1 MVRDRLAGW
10 CSLLGTGAAL
20 GTALATA
27 LVTALVTALAAAP
40 ARAAAQVQPIANLV
54 VGDGVM
60 VVKAGPEKHV
70 YVGAAGADTRTVTLT
85 FDAGSVD
92 DFVGDA
98 QALVARGTRPLPAH
112 VSDRPEIQESA
123 SPRALSV
130 TRHVARAHGAL
141 TVSYH
146 LFVSDDKLGG
156 FTIVTTPAEMRSILL
171 ALHKAARAAYAA
183 SAPPDTTHHPKPRR
197 RPTHPAPA
205 PTPSPV
211 PAPPATTPST
221 TTQPAPH

>member
-1 MVRDRLAGW
+1 MVQRRLAGW
-10 CSLLGTGAAL
+10 CSLLGAVAAL
-20 GTALATA
+20 GTAS
-27 LVTALVTALAAAP
+27 AAASS
-40 ARAAAQVQPIANLV
+40 RAAAQVQPIANLV

-85 FDAGSVD
+85 FDAGAVD

-98 QALVARGTRPLPAH
+98 QSLVSRGTRPLPAH
-112 VSDRPEIQESA
+112 ASDRPEIEESA
-123 SPRALSV
+123 TPRALSV
-130 TRHVARAHGAL
+130 TRHLDRAQGAQ

-146 LFVSDDKLGG
+146 VFVSDDKLGG
-156 FTIVTTPAEMRSILL
+156 FTIVATPVEMRSILL

-183 SAPPDTTHHPKPRR
+183 SAPPDTTHHPKPRH
-197 RPTHPAPA
+197 RPANPAPA
-205 PTPSPV
+205 ATPGPT

>member
-1 MVRDRLAGW
+1 MVSRRLANW
-10 CSLLGTGAAL
+10 CWLLGAA
-20 GTALATA
+20 G
-27 LVTALVTALAAAP
+27 ALAAAT

-70 YVGAAGADTRTVTLT
+70 YVGAAGADTHTVTLT
-85 FDAGSVD
+85 FDAGAVD

-98 QALVARGTRPLPAH
+98 QALVARGARPLSAH
-112 VSDRPEIQESA
+112 TSDRPEIEEAA

-130 TRHVARAHGAL
+130 TRRVDRAHGEQ

-146 LFVSDDKLGG
+146 VFVSDDKLGG

-183 SAPPDTTHHPKPRR
+183 SAPPPDTTHHPKPRHR
-197 RPTHPAPA
+197 ATHPAPA
-205 PTPSPV
+205 PAPSPT
-211 PAPPATTPST
+211 PAPPAPATTPST

>member
-1 MVRDRLAGW
+1 
-10 CSLLGTGAAL
+10 
-20 GTALATA
+20 
-27 LVTALVTALAAAP
+27 
-40 ARAAAQVQPIANLV
+40 VQPIANLI

-60 VVKAGPEKHV
+60 VIKAGPEKHV
-70 YVGAAGADTRTVTLT
+70 YVGAAGADTHTVTLT

-98 QALVARGTRPLPAH
+98 QALVARGSRPLPAH
-112 VSDRPEIQESA
+112 TADRPMIEESA

-130 TRHVARAHGAL
+130 TRYVERAHGTQ

-146 LFVSDDKLGG
+146 VFVSDDKLGG

-197 RPTHPAPA
+197 RTPHPAPA
-205 PTPSPV
+205 TTPAPA
-211 PAPPATTPST
+211 PAPPATTPPT
-221 TTQPAPH
+221 TTQPGPR

>member
-1 MVRDRLAGW
+1 MVRHRLAGW
-10 CSLLGTGAAL
+10 CRLLGTAG
-20 GTALATA
+20 
-27 LVTALVTALAAAP
+27 ALAAVP

-98 QALVARGTRPLPAH
+98 QVLVARGTRPLPAH
-112 VSDRPEIQESA
+112 ASDRPELEESA

-130 TRHVARAHGAL
+130 TRHVDRAHGTQ
-141 TVSYH
+141 TVTYH
-146 LFVSDDKLGG
+146 VFVSDDKLGG

-197 RPTHPAPA
+197 PAAHPAPV
-205 PTPSPV
+205 PT

-221 TTQPAPH
+221 TTQPAPR

>member
-1 MVRDRLAGW
+1 VLAG
-10 CSLLGTGAAL
+10 
-20 GTALATA
+20 ATA
-27 LVTALVTALAAAP
+27 
-40 ARAAAQVQPIANLV
+40 RAEAQVQPIANLI

-70 YVGAAGADTRTVTLT
+70 YVGAAGADTHTVTLT

-98 QALVARGTRPLPAH
+98 QALVARGTRPLPTHA
-112 VSDRPEIQESA
+112 SDRPELEESA

-130 TRHVARAHGAL
+130 TRHVDRAHGTQ

-146 LFVSDDKLGG
+146 VFVSDDKLGG

-183 SAPPDTTHHPKPRR
+183 SAPPDTTHHAKPHRR
-197 RPTHPAPA
+197 ATHQIPAPAPAPAPA
-205 PTPSPV
+205 PTPGPT

-221 TTQPAPH
+221 TTQPAPR

>member
-1 MVRDRLAGW
+1 MVSHKLSGW
-10 CSLLGTGAAL
+10 CWS
-20 GTALATA
+20 LATA
-27 LVTALVTALAAAP
+27 AVLAGAT
-40 ARAAAQVQPIANLV
+40 ARATAQVQPIANLV

-98 QALVARGTRPLPAH
+98 QTLVARGARPLPVHA
-112 VSDRPEIQESA
+112 SDRPELEESA

-130 TRHVARAHGAL
+130 TRHVEGAHGTQ

-146 LFVSDDKLGG
+146 VFVSDDKLGG

-183 SAPPDTTHHPKPRR
+183 SAPPDTTHHAKPHRR
-197 RPTHPAPA
+197 ATHPAPA
-205 PTPSPV
+205 PAPAPT
-211 PAPPATTPST
+211 PAPPATAPST
-221 TTQPAPH
+221 TTQPAPR

>member
-1 MVRDRLAGW
+1 MVSRTLAGW
-10 CSLLGTGAAL
+10 CWLLGAAGLLAGA
-20 GTALATA
+20 T
-27 LVTALVTALAAAP
+27 

-70 YVGAAGADTRTVTLT
+70 YVGAAGADTHTVTLT
-85 FDAGSVD
+85 FDAGAVD

-98 QALVARGTRPLPAH
+98 QALVARGARALNAH
-112 VSDRPEIQESA
+112 ASDRPEIEEAA

-130 TRHVARAHGAL
+130 TRRVDRAHGEQ

-146 LFVSDDKLGG
+146 VFVSDDKLGG

-183 SAPPDTTHHPKPRR
+183 SAPPDTAHHPKPRHR
-197 RPTHPAPA
+197 TTHPAPA
-205 PTPSPV
+205 ATPDPT

>member
-1 MVRDRLAGW
+1 MGHRLAGW
-10 CSLLGTGAAL
+10 CWLLGTGAAI
-20 GTALATA
+20 GSALA
-27 LVTALVTALAAAP
+27 VAP

-70 YVGAAGADTRTVTLT
+70 YVGAAGADTHTVTLT
-85 FDAGSVD
+85 FDAGAVD

-98 QALVARGTRPLPAH
+98 QALVARGTRPLPTHA
-112 VSDRPEIQESA
+112 SDRPEIEESA
-123 SPRALSV
+123 SPRAISV
-130 TRHVARAHGAL
+130 TRHVDRAHGTQ

-146 LFVSDDKLGG
+146 VFVSDDKLGG

-183 SAPPDTTHHPKPRR
+183 SAPPDTTHHPKPKR
-197 RPTHPAPA
+197 RPTHPAAA
-205 PTPSPV
+205 PTPSPA
-211 PAPPATTPST
+211 PTPPATTPST

>member
-1 MVRDRLAGW
+1 MAGW
-10 CSLLGTGAAL
+10 CWLLGTAGVLAGGLAGAA
-20 GTALATA
+20 
-27 LVTALVTALAAAP
+27 

-60 VVKAGPEKHV
+60 VIKAGPEKHV
-70 YVGAAGADTRTVTLT
+70 YVGAAGADTHTVTLA
-85 FDAGSVD
+85 FDAGAVD

-98 QALVARGTRPLPAH
+98 QALVARGTRPLSAH
-112 VSDRPEIQESA
+112 VSDRPEIEEAA

-130 TRHVARAHGAL
+130 TRYVGRAHGAQ

-146 LFVSDDKLGG
+146 VFVSDDKLGG
-156 FTIVTTPAEMRSILL
+156 FTIVTTTAEMRSILL
-171 ALHKAARAAYAA
+171 ALHRAARAAYAA
-183 SAPPDTTHHPKPRR
+183 SAPPDTTHHPKPRHR
-197 RPTHPAPA
+197 ATHPAPA
-205 PTPSPV
+205 PAPSPT